1 MQELFNFE
9 GRLTKWR
16 ETNERRKKKNTISV
30 LRSYA
35 IFIIRA
41 PWPSHHIYMLS
52 LCGEPP
58 LLTFRWSEVNVSN
71 MLRDRDTSRVHFLS
85 YVSHGCA
92 FFFQAVVLLSIEWK
106 NFLKISEIWFSY
118 NIKTNL
124 LPTAAYIWRVK
135 KTCFHKLSWI
145 FHRMFGT
152 PSESKYKPLFSPLH
166 IYISLQEQMPF
177 QLLTSK

>member
-1 MQELFNFE
+1 MK
-9 GRLTKWR
+9 R
-16 ETNERRKKKNTISV
+16 NERTKKEKNTISV

-85 YVSHGCA
+85 YVSHDCA
-92 FFFQAVVLLSIEWK
+92 FFYQAVVLLSIEWK
-106 NFLKISEIWFSY
+106 KIV
-118 NIKTNL
+118 KNL
-124 LPTAAYIWRVK
+124 WNLVLVQYKNQSFCQQLRT
-135 KTCFHKLSWI
+135 FE
-145 FHRMFGT
+145 
-152 PSESKYKPLFSPLH
+152 ESKKHVSISCREFS
-166 IYISLQEQMPF
+166 IECSEQFFFNRKNPSPRWD
-177 QLLTSK
+177 LNPRPSVI